1 MLVMVF
7 FRRSRPFALPKG
19 HKQVQH
25 VKESIEPLPIP
36 QPTSSNQ
43 NSSEEVQD
51 FKIDDLSDKGNVDII
66 LSELNVFFTK
76 MFLSSCTFDMEL
88 TKDLPHQLECL

>member
-7 FRRSRPFALPKG
+7 FRRSRQFALPKI

-25 VKESIEPLPIP
+25 VKESIEPLPIT
-36 QPTSSNQ
+36 QPASSNQ
-43 NSSEEVQD
+43 NSSDEVQD
-51 FKIDDLSDKGNVDII
+51 FKIDDLSDKGKVDII

-76 MFLSSCTFDMEL
+76 MLSSCKSDIEL
-88 TKDLPHQLECL
+88 TKDLPHQLEYL

>member
-1 MLVMVF
+1 MLIMVF
-7 FRRSRPFALPKG
+7 FRRSRQFALPKR

-36 QPTSSNQ
+36 QPAASIQ
-43 NSSEEVQD
+43 NSSDEVQV
-51 FKIDDLSDKGNVDII
+51 FKIEDLSDKGNVDII

-76 MFLSSCTFDMEL
+76 LLLITKYYMKL
-88 TKDLPHQLECL
+88 T

>member
-1 MLVMVF
+1 MVF
-7 FRRSRPFALPKG
+7 FRRSRQFALPKR
-19 HKQVQH
+19 HKQVQQ

-36 QPTSSNQ
+36 QPTASNQ
-43 NSSEEVQD
+43 NSSDEVQV
-51 FKIDDLSDKGNVDII
+51 FKIEDLSDKGKVYIV